1 MVKTK
6 AIRRKQLLANSTGWD
21 GSAIEGPPKKR
32 FIKNS
37 TQRPLKDD
45 EEETDYDRVTGKE
58 CDDDHDEGEEEKHE
72 DDQTEKKGG
81 YDEKENAFIIPS
93 PCNAGFQ

>member
-1 MVKTK
+1 MKSN
-6 AIRRKQLLANSTGWD
+6 A
-21 GSAIEGPPKKR
+21 EGPG
-32 FIKNS
+32 
-37 TQRPLKDD
+37 TVQRKTVMFKQPM
-45 EEETDYDRVTGKE
+45 YY
-58 CDDDHDEGEEEKHE
+58 HE